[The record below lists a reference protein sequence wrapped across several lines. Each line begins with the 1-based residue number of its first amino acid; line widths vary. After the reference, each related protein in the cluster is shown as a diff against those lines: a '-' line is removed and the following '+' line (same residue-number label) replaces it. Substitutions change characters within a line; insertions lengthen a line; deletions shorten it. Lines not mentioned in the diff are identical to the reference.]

1 VTPGDAE
8 NNEGRATQESRR
20 PPSDH
25 DASNEMQG
33 GITPAGQGASNS
45 ALIDRE
51 AVELDSSG
59 EEGTKSEEMEEDDD
73 SGGDSDFEES
83 DEDRSEFDE
92 FAEFKWLEV
101 MDGVVTC
108 IDRSSDGAAEKKAG
122 YCEGKLIRRNRIRS
136 TFYHEM
142 EEPSRE
148 TSLLAFDLFDRYG
161 RLRSEFKD
169 HTIRKGS
176 GVWGKELDTGDIL
189 LIEEIK
195 IGKAYQR
202 RGLGKKAM
210 RAMLEKARQKT
221 GQFFAIAWPTFLNE
235 GDLQI
240 ETDGLAGPEDK
251 EKVFKRE
258 EAMVIRFFRSL
269 GFRRI
274 GSTYWFGLACGGEHP
289 SHLLAPDDDY
299 DPPAPHTTVP
309 SSILQPLQQSL
320 VQSQDEEALKALEE
334 YLQHTLSTD
343 PCWLAT
349 DKDGNTL
356 LHIAAVNFRPA
367 SVNCIMEQDFGP
379 QMLEMRNSEG
389 DTPLEAALIKL
400 EAIRTRRVFDGL
412 GDLTVPRS
420 DKFEGY
426 SNASTICLAK
436 LKGLREITNLDL
448 ARLAGGCTCGQ
459 CISGFLSPRMCF
471 ALLCQAEIHHDTLSD
486 SIIQYSGSD
495 FVDFQE
501 ELLKYLPNRVREN
514 LKTNESMRQGF
525 ANMCDHIATCL
536 RARVVPNE
544 ANVLDTLENASEWP
558 PATKTFLQRGGSVA
572 SVALMLFQQAMNE
585 DELAGDGTHA
595 EIFAD
600 DITKLPECRND
611 HEFGFVSGM
620 CGYRRIS
627 QIRYVSMM
635 GEPIDD
641 S

>member
-1 VTPGDAE
+1 M
-8 NNEGRATQESRR
+8 QEPVR

-25 DASNEMQG
+25 DASNGMRG
-33 GITPAGQGASNS
+33 VITPAGQGTSNS

-59 EEGTKSEEMEEDDD
+59 EEDTNSEEMEEDDD
-73 SGGDSDFEES
+73 SGGDSDFGES
-83 DEDRSEFDE
+83 DEDRSELDE

-108 IDRSSDGAAEKKAG
+108 IERSSDGAAEKQVG
-122 YCEGKLIRRNRIRS
+122 YCQGKLIRRNQIRAV
-136 TFYHEM
+136 FYHEM

-169 HTIRKGS
+169 HPIRKGS
-176 GVWGKELDTGDIL
+176 GVWSKELDTGDIL

-195 IGKAYQR
+195 IDKAYRR
-202 RGLGKKAM
+202 RGLGKKVVG
-210 RAMLEKARQKT
+210 AMLEKAREKT
-221 GQFFAIAWPTFLNE
+221 HQFFAIAWPTFLNE
-235 GDLQI
+235 GDVRT
-240 ETDGLAGPEDK
+240 ETEALADPEDRGR
-251 EKVFKRE
+251 VFRRE
-258 EAMVIRFFRSL
+258 QDMIIRFFRSL

-274 GSTYWFGLACGGEHP
+274 GSTYWFGLACEGEHP
-289 SHLLAPDDDY
+289 SRLLAPDDDY
-299 DPPAPHTTVP
+299 DPPVPHTAVT

-320 VQSQDEEALKALEE
+320 MQSQDEEAIKALEQ
-334 YLQHTLSTD
+334 YLQHTPSTD

-356 LHIAAVNFRPA
+356 LHIAALNFKVTSVNF
-367 SVNCIMEQDFGP
+367 IMEQDFGP

-389 DTPLEAALIKL
+389 DTPLEAVLTKL
-400 EAIRTRRVFDGL
+400 EAMRTRRVFNML

-420 DKFEGY
+420 DKFEGH
-426 SNASTICLAK
+426 SDISVICLAR
-436 LKGLREITNLDL
+436 LKGLSEITSLDR
-448 ARLAGGCTCGQ
+448 ARLASGCTCGQ

-471 ALLCQAEIHHDTLSD
+471 ALLCQAEVHHDMLSD
-486 SIIQYSGSD
+486 SVGQDSGSS
-495 FVDFQE
+495 FVDSNDY
-501 ELLKYLPNRVREN
+501 LLEYLPNRVREN
-514 LKTNESMRQGF
+514 LKTNKSMRQGF
-525 ANMCDHIATCL
+525 TNMCDHIATCL
-536 RARVVPNE
+536 RAKVVPNE
-544 ANVLDTLENASEWP
+544 ANVLDALQNASEWP
-558 PATKTFLQRGGSVA
+558 PVTKNFLQRGGSVA
-572 SVALMLFQQAMNE
+572 CVALMLFKEAMNQ
-585 DELAGDGTHA
+585 DELAGDGMHA
-595 EIFAD
+595 DVFEE

-627 QIRYVSMM
+627 QIRYVSMT

>member
-1 VTPGDAE
+1 
-8 NNEGRATQESRR
+8 
-20 PPSDH
+20 
-25 DASNEMQG
+25 MQG
-33 GITPAGQGASNS
+33 VTAPAGQGASGS

-59 EEGTKSEEMEEDDD
+59 EEDTNSEEMEEDDD
-73 SGGDSDFEES
+73 SGGDSDFGES

-108 IDRSSDGAAEKKAG
+108 IERSSDGAADKRVG
-122 YCEGKLIRRNRIRS
+122 YCEGKLIRRNQIRAV
-136 TFYHEM
+136 FYHEM

-169 HTIRKGS
+169 HPIRKGS
-176 GVWGKELDTGDIL
+176 GVWSKELDTGDIL

-195 IGKAYQR
+195 IDKAYRR
-202 RGLGKKAM
+202 RGLGKKVM
-210 RAMLEKARQKT
+210 EAMLEKAREKT
-221 GQFFAIAWPTFLNE
+221 GQFFAVAWPTFLNE
-235 GDLQI
+235 GDLRT
-240 ETDGLAGPEDK
+240 ETDGLADPEDK
-251 EKVFKRE
+251 DKAFRREK
-258 EAMVIRFFRSL
+258 AMIIRFFRSL

-299 DPPAPHTTVP
+299 DPSVPHTTVP

-320 VQSQDEEALKALEE
+320 MQSQDEEALKALEQ
-334 YLQHTLSTD
+334 YLQHTPSTD

-356 LHIAAVNFRPA
+356 LHIAALNFMVA
-367 SVNCIMEQDFGP
+367 SVNFIMGQDFGP

-389 DTPLEAALIKL
+389 DTPLEAILIKL
-400 EAIRTRRVFDGL
+400 EAMRTRRVFAML

-420 DKFEGY
+420 DKFEGH
-426 SNASTICLAK
+426 SDTSIACLAK
-436 LKGLREITNLDL
+436 LKGLREITSLDL
-448 ARLAGGCTCGQ
+448 ARLASGCTCGQ

-486 SIIQYSGSD
+486 AIMQDSGSD
-495 FVDFQE
+495 FVDFNE
-501 ELLKYLPNRVREN
+501 ELLEYLPNRVREN
-514 LKTNESMRQGF
+514 LKTNKSMRQGF

-536 RARVVPNE
+536 RAKVVPNE
-544 ANVLDTLENASEWP
+544 ANVLDALQNASEWP
-558 PATKTFLQRGGSVA
+558 PVTKNFVQRGGSVA
-572 SVALMLFQQAMNE
+572 SVALMLFQGAMNE
-585 DELAGDGTHA
+585 DELAGDGTHV
-595 EIFAD
+595 ETFGED
-600 DITKLPECRND
+600 VTELPECRND